1 MSGPEWWLVTRN
13 AIWIVGASIVV
24 AAWSYHRAAAIA
36 GPTPRAEVF
45 TSRSWLAWS
54 GIGGLMFCAGMA
66 FSKQWW
72 ETALW
77 VLLAAGSGARAWR
90 ALR

>member
-1 MSGPEWWLVTRN
+1 MSATVWWLVTRN

-24 AAWSYHRAAAIA
+24 TAWSCHRAGAIA
-36 GPTPRAEVF
+36 GATPSAEVF
-45 TSRSWLAWS
+45 TSRSWLVWS
-54 GIGGLMFCAGMA
+54 RFGGLIFCSGMA

-77 VLLAAGSGARAWR
+77 VLLAIGTGARAWR